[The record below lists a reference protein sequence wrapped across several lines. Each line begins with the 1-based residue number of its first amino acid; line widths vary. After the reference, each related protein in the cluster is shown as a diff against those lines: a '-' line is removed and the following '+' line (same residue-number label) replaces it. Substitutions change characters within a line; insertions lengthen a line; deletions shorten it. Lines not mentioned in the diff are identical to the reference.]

1 MRSAPLALLA
11 LVTPALAGP
20 PEGATRAGAVP
31 SGETS
36 ILSHRSAEESMA
48 RQAEFDRRIAERS
61 NRAARSI
68 CSGCGAG
75 GESGSRG
82 AAVTPGLRNPGRI
95 ELRPADPSRAPLD

>member
-1 MRSAPLALLA
+1 MRSAPLVLLA

-20 PEGATRAGAVP
+20 AERTAPAAVDP
-31 SGETS
+31 STDAS

-75 GESGSRG
+75 GDPGPRG
-82 AAVTPGLRNPGRI
+82 ATVTPGLRNPGRI
-95 ELRPADPSRAPLD
+95 EVRPADPSQAPLD